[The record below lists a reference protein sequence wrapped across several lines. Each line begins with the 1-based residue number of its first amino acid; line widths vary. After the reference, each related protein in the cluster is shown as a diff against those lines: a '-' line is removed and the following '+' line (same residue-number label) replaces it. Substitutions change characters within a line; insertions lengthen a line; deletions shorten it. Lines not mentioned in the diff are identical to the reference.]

1 MIKSRF
7 KDDVWWCLMMLDDV
21 WRCLMFIF
29 IVSRKS
35 RFRIL
40 FQHQFNT
47 LLMFHNHRYQDSK
60 DVWTDWGCFQK
71 RCSSSS
77 NHDSISCL
85 GEDRKITSNHCITNT
100 SVHGRSRSSV
110 VIMFTSECML
120 QAVRT
125 RPQRNL
131 LACLSQKGKQPLRQT
146 TKNENEL
153 RMRRIFQPKHGS
165 SHIEPHKVGKAVGHP
180 KHELKKLS
188 RAKHSTVQGSLP
200 VSQQYWAGSE
210 AWWNRCR
217 HRGFFGHH
225 EAWWGWD
232 TKMWLDHHRSSKF
245 LGDCYLWQTPVLSVP
260 SCSLVLWQE
269 ALHTSSAT
277 MCWTLGTDLRSKM
290 PGLWGISEK
299 NSHPFKILWIDSI
312 IFHLYSW
319 WKRSWRKFSSA
330 LSSSGISGKTS
341 DIASVEVRTP
351 ERQSPG
357 KKTTI
362 PYTKSCFSCT
372 SVSLV
377 GCFGWRIG
385 HG

>member
-1 MIKSRF
+1 
-7 KDDVWWCLMMLDDV
+7 
-21 WRCLMFIF
+21 
-29 IVSRKS
+29 
-35 RFRIL
+35 
-40 FQHQFNT
+40 
-47 LLMFHNHRYQDSK
+47 
-60 DVWTDWGCFQK
+60 
-71 RCSSSS
+71 
-77 NHDSISCL
+77 
-85 GEDRKITSNHCITNT
+85 
-100 SVHGRSRSSV
+100 
-110 VIMFTSECML
+110 MFTSECML

-188 RAKHSTVQGSLP
+188 RAKQSTVQGSLP